1 MPRIAKQSKSEIA
14 DVLSTVF
21 ETHGYAGAS
30 LAMLAEVSGLSK
42 ASLYHHFPRGKE
54 DMAAHILGRA
64 GARLQKHVLAP
75 LQQSGTPCGRLQS
88 SFQGVALYYDHE
100 VPVCL
105 MNSLM
110 LGEGFELFGRQVVEA
125 MSIWRK
131 ALESVHSE
139 MASGADSKVW
149 ATSVIERI
157 QGALIL
163 CKLEQSR
170 LPLEACLS
178 SLGHQLPA

>member
-1 MPRIAKQSKSEIA
+1 MPRIAKQSKNEIA
-14 DVLSTVF
+14 DVLAAVF
-21 ETHGYAGAS
+21 EKHGYAGAS

-64 GARLQKHVLAP
+64 GSRLQKHVLAP
-75 LQQSGTPCGRLQS
+75 LQQNGPPRGRLLK
-88 SFQGVALYYDHE
+88 SFEGVAQYYGGDI
-100 VPVCL
+100 PVCL

-110 LGEGFELFGRQVVEA
+110 LGEGFELYGQQVAEVVG
-125 MSIWRK
+125 IWRK
-131 ALESVHSE
+131 ALEVAHSE
-139 MASGADSKVW
+139 MTGGQDSEVW

-163 CKLEQSR
+163 CKLQQSR
-170 LPLEACLS
+170 LPFETCLS
-178 SLGHQLPA
+178 SLERQIPA